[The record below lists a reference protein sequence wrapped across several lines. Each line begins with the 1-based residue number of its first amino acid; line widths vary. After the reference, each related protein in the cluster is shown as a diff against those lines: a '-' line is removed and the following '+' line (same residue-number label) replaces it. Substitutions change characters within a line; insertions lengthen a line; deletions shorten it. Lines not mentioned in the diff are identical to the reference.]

1 MATVVGS
8 RILYGAGGHG
18 KVALEIARL
27 AEWLPDLVLDDDPA
41 VVELMGVAVHVPR
54 ELDWSRHPSF
64 EFHVSVGDN
73 ATRRRLFADLCA
85 RGGTPRTLV
94 HPTAAVSSHASLGRG
109 CLVAA
114 QAVVNPG
121 ARVGDNVVVNTS
133 ASVDHDCE
141 IGSHAH
147 LAPGVRLGGLVRVG
161 TETLVGIGACAKPGI
176 VIGCRCVIGAGA
188 VIVRD
193 VPDDTV
199 VCGNP
204 ARRLR
209 SNLPSR
215 A

>member
-1 MATVVGS
+1 MASMAGS
-8 RILYGAGGHG
+8 RILHGAGGHG
-18 KVALEIARL
+18 KVALDIARL
-27 AEWLPDLVLDDDPA
+27 TGWLPDLVLDDNPA
-41 VVELMGVAVHVPR
+41 VVELSGVAVRVPAAV
-54 ELDWSRHPSF
+54 EWGQTKAF

-85 RGGTPRTLV
+85 RGGTPRTLI
-94 HPTAAVSSHASLGRG
+94 HPTAAISSEATLGRG

-114 QAVVNPG
+114 QVAVNPA
-121 ARVGDNVVVNTS
+121 ARIGDNVILNTS

-147 LAPGVRLGGLVRVG
+147 IAPGVRLGGLVKVG
-161 TETLVGIGACAKPGI
+161 DESLVGIGACVKPGV
-176 VIGCRCVIGAGA
+176 VIGCRCLVGAGA
-188 VIVRD
+188 VVVHD
-193 VPDDTV
+193 VPDGTV

-209 SNLPSR
+209 AIPSH